1 MSNVEEHIRRAME
14 AGDFDDLQGAGKPLN
29 LDENPYEDPEWRIA
43 YRVLQNSGYTLPWIE
58 ARREIDVS
66 LAKARQALQRTW
78 EWWESAYST
87 NDASVEADWNKAL
100 NRFRDEISAINERIC
115 SYNLEV
121 PSDRFQMPTLDV
133 EREIKLTTSRP
144 SDTLPDGTTD

>member
-14 AGDFDDLQGAGKPLN
+14 AGAFDNLQGAGKPLN
-29 LDENPYEDPEWRIA
+29 LDENPFEDPEWRTA

-66 LAKARQALQRTW
+66 LEKARHALHRTW
-78 EWWESAYST
+78 EWRESAPIT
-87 NDASVEADWNKAL
+87 NEAIVVAEWNKAL
-100 NRFRDEISAINERIC
+100 IKFRDEISAINEHIR

-121 PSDRFQMPTLDV
+121 PSDRFQMPILDV
-133 EREIKLTTSRP
+133 EREIKLTTRRP